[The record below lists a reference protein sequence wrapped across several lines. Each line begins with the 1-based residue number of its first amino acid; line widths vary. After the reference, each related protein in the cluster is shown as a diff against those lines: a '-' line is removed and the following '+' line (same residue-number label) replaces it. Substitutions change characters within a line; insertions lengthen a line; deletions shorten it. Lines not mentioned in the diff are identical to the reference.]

1 MEHLLTTLSLF
12 RYALAGIVLVSF
24 ICSYLGVYLVLK
36 RIIFLGVAI
45 AQISSMG
52 VAFAFLL
59 HLPPMV
65 FSLLFTFLGM
75 LIMSMSQNLAGKRL
89 SQEGIVGLAFVTAS
103 AVTTLMMAKS
113 PLGIHE
119 VEHVVY
125 GDILTISPLQVYIA
139 LGVVATVITLHL
151 LFYKEFIFVS
161 FDYDMAKAQGVNSAL
176 WNMLLYFS
184 IGAAIAIGIMIAG
197 NMMITSCI
205 ILPALNGLILANRLR
220 NVFIVSCIQGVCT
233 ATLAFFISYLL
244 DLPYGP
250 TAAASSFVTLGFSFI
265 AYRFKK

>member
-1 MEHLLTTLSLF
+1 MEHFVATLSLF

-24 ICSYLGVYLVLK
+24 ICSYLGVYIVLK
-36 RIIFLGVAI
+36 RIIFVGVAI

-59 HLPPMV
+59 HLPPTI
-65 FSLLFTFLGM
+65 FSILFTLLGM
-75 LIMSMSQNLAGKRL
+75 LFMSQKLVGKRL
-89 SQEGIVGLAFVTAS
+89 SQEGIVGLCFVTAW
-103 AVTTLMMAKS
+103 AVTALMMAKS

-119 VEHVVY
+119 VEHIVF
-125 GDILTISPLQVYIA
+125 GDILTISPMQVYTA
-139 LGVVATVITLHL
+139 LGVVITIITLHL
-151 LFYKEFIFVS
+151 LFYKEFLFVS

-176 WNMLLYFS
+176 WDILLYFS

-205 ILPALNGLILANRLR
+205 ILPALNGLIFAQRLR
-220 NVFIVSCIQGVCT
+220 NVFIISCIQGVCT
-233 ATLAFFISYLL
+233 ATLGFLISYFL

-265 AYRFKK
+265 AYKFKK

>member
-1 MEHLLTTLSLF
+1 MEHFLTTLSLF
-12 RYALAGIVLVSF
+12 RYALSGIVLVSF
-24 ICSYLGVYLVLK
+24 ICSYLGVYLILK

-59 HLPPMV
+59 HLPPTV

-75 LIMSMSQNLAGKRL
+75 LIMSQNLAGKRL

-125 GDILTISPLQVYIA
+125 GDILAISPMQVYIA
-139 LGVVATVITLHL
+139 LGVVITVITLHL

-161 FDYDMAKAQGVNSAL
+161 FDYDMARAQGMNSAL

-184 IGAAIAIGIMIAG
+184 IGASIAIGIMIAG
-197 NMMITSCI
+197 NMMITSSI
-205 ILPALNGLILANRLR
+205 ILPALNGLVLATRLR
-220 NVFIVSCIQGVCT
+220 NVFIISCIQGVCT
-233 ATLAFFISYLL
+233 ATIAFFISYLL

-250 TAAASSFVTLGFSFI
+250 TTAASSFVTLGFSFI

>member
-75 LIMSMSQNLAGKRL
+75 LIMSQNLAGKRL
-89 SQEGIVGLAFVTAS
+89 SQEGIVGLAFVAAS

-125 GDILTISPLQVYIA
+125 GDILAISPLQVYIA
-139 LGVVATVITLHL
+139 LGVVVTVITLHL

-184 IGAAIAIGIMIAG
+184 VGAAIAIGIMIAG

-205 ILPALNGLILANRLR
+205 ILPALNGLILARRLR

-250 TAAASSFVTLGFSFI
+250 TAAASSFVTLGLSFI
-265 AYRFKK
+265 AYKFKK